1 MSKRETK
8 KKVEIVCLGNGV
20 AKLRQILFSDI
31 SLIKKIKNTLIRNK
45 LSKAGDQQFI
55 CFLKKCIKNS
65 SFYKLYSQTTHL

>member
-31 SLIKKIKNTLIRNK
+31 SLIKKTHP
-45 LSKAGDQQFI
+45 D
-55 CFLKKCIKNS
+55 KK
-65 SFYKLYSQTTHL
+65 